1 MSMADRIAVM
11 KDGRVEQFAPP
22 TEIYDRPTS
31 LFVNQFVGATNLI
44 AGTVGARDAQQCVV
58 EVASAGKLVLP
69 APSVAGSGDVVVS
82 VRPENLRIVPGG
94 TAGALGGTIRM
105 VMPVGAFAIH
115 EVELDDGQTVKVT
128 ELRKAGTSLH
138 ASGTA
143 VALEIVAV
151 DAATVF
157 GKASQT
163 PV

>member
-1 MSMADRIAVM
+1 MSRIGKHPVAIPGGVDIAV
-11 KDGRVEQFAPP
+11 
-22 TEIYDRPTS
+22 
-31 LFVNQFVGATNLI
+31 
-44 AGTVGARDAQQCVV
+44 
-58 EVASAGKLVLP
+58 
-69 APSVAGSGDVVVS
+69 
-82 VRPENLRIVPGG
+82 
-94 TAGALGGTIRM
+94 
-105 VMPVGAFAIH
+105 
-115 EVELDDGQTVKVT
+115 DGQTVKVT